1 MKNDNFVLLGNE
13 EARQYLAGAISAGK
27 LSHAY
32 IFEGATGSGRKRLP
46 AEYACSWLA
55 ASPVMNRAACVKTAL
70 PSRTALARTYICL
83 PWKREKRR

>member
-32 IFEGATGSGRKRLP
+32 IFEGAAGSGRKTLACRICMLM
-46 AEYACSWLA
+46 ACSEQGDE
-55 ASPVMNRAACVKTAL
+55 P
-70 PSRTALARTYICL
+70 
-83 PWKREKRR
+83 